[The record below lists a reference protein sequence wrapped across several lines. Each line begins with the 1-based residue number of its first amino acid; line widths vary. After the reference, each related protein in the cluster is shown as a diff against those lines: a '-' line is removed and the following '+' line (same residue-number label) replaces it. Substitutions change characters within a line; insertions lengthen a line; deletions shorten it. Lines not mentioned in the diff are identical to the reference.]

1 MNASEPDRMPTSW
14 TKIIASLEARRLR
27 IHAEITAYPMP
38 IPACDA
44 HFNHLLEERAR
55 ICEALRQARIAADAQ
70 CVANLKKR
78 Q

>member
-1 MNASEPDRMPTSW
+1 MNTSEADRMPTSW
-14 TKIIASLEARRLR
+14 TQIIASLEAQRLR

-44 HFNHLLEERAR
+44 HFNHLLEQRAR

-70 CVANLKKR
+70 CMAKLK
-78 Q
+78 